1 MSCIVYQTNK
11 KTGEKYAYESIS
23 YWDKEKKQPRSKRKY
38 IGKVDPAT
46 GEIIK
51 SRKDPVSLPHG
62 DTANDSADMER
73 LQKELAQKDSLIE
86 SLRNDLRDLTV
97 KYNQAVETIREISML
112 SDAFEEKP
120 DV

>member
-1 MSCIVYQTNK
+1 MSCIVYQINK

-51 SRKDPVSLPHG
+51 SQKDSAPLSHT
-62 DTANDSADMER
+62 DTAGDGADMDR
-73 LQKELAQKDSLIE
+73 LQKELIQKDSLIE
-86 SLRNDLRDLTV
+86 SLRNDLSNLTAR
-97 KYNQAVETIREISML
+97 YDEAVETIRKISVL
-112 SDAFEEKP
+112 AGTFEEKP